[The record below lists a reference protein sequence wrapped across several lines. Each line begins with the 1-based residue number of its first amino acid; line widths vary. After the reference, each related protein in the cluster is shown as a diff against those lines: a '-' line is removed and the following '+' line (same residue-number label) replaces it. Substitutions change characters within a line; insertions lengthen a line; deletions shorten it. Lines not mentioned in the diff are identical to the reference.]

1 MNPKQHRIP
10 FFILIFLFTA
20 TFVAARNSA
29 ATPLRVAILPFQI
42 NAPSE
47 LSHLKQGIADMLA
60 SRLTWEDKVV
70 VFRVDDPAK
79 ETQKG
84 PISEK
89 AAREMG
95 AALQANLVL
104 FGSLTAL
111 GNSIS
116 IDIKLVD
123 LSGEKPVRT
132 FFVQS
137 LSLDEVIPKID
148 LLASDINEE
157 VFGRTLAKKEP
168 AHQPAPQQPKDDS
181 RTHPEKLVQGGFQD
195 SGGAGQSEIF
205 LPGPEASSRANFWK
219 SSNFGY
225 LINGITLGDVNG
237 DKKPETV
244 VVTPSEVR
252 IFSMEANRFKEIAKI
267 DMGRFIHIVGV
278 DSADIN
284 GNGYAE
290 IFVSATNTQKNA
302 AQSFIL
308 EFNGT
313 QYVPILENSPWF
325 YRVVDQQTGKPILLG
340 QKISLGD
347 PFSGDIV
354 ELTWKEKKLS
364 RDRTV
369 WDKAGLNL
377 MGFSL
382 GDVQN
387 NGQPLYLAYDSYDH
401 IRLLGSSGKAL
412 WEGSDKLGG
421 STLYFTLS
429 QVDPGVE
436 NIQYLPMR
444 LVVQD
449 INNDGKAD
457 VIVAKNHEM
466 AGRLLDRFR
475 VYTKSQFQFLSW
487 DGIGLSLVQ
496 ETRAIS
502 GFVRDFF
509 IGDFDADGKDELVA
523 AIVIKEG
530 SMAFTEPKSTIIAY
544 EMNDMPKR

>member
-10 FFILIFLFTA
+10 FFILISLFTA
-20 TFVAARNSA
+20 TCFAARISA

-47 LSHLKQGIADMLA
+47 LSYLKHGIADMLA

-70 VFRVDDPAK
+70 VFREDDPAR
-79 ETQKG
+79 ETPIG

-95 AALQANLVL
+95 AALQANLVF

-123 LSGEKPVRT
+123 LSGDKPVRT
-132 FFVQS
+132 YFIQS
-137 LSLDEVIPKID
+137 PSLDEVIPKID
-148 LLASDINEE
+148 LLSSDINEE
-157 VFGRTLAKKEP
+157 VFGRTVAKKEP
-168 AHQPAPQQPKDDS
+168 APQVAPQQPKDDS
-181 RTHPEKLVQGGFQD
+181 RTHPEKLVQGGFQEN
-195 SGGAGQSEIF
+195 GAAGQTDIF

-219 SSNFGY
+219 SSNFEY

-237 DKKPETV
+237 DKKTETV
-244 VVTPSEVR
+244 VVTPTEVR

-267 DMGRFIHIVGV
+267 DMGHFIHIVGV

-313 QYVPILENSPWF
+313 QYVPILEKSPWF
-325 YRVVDQQTGKPILLG
+325 YRVVGQQTGNPILLG

-354 ELTWKEKKLS
+354 EMTWKDRKLVQEK
-364 RDRTV
+364 TV

-387 NGQPLYLAYDSYDH
+387 NGQSLYLAYDSYDH

-429 QVDPGVE
+429 QADPGAE
-436 NIQYLPMR
+436 NVRYLPMR
-444 LVVQD
+444 TIIHD
-449 INNDGKAD
+449 IDKNGKAE
-457 VIVAKNHEM
+457 VIVAKNHEIS
-466 AGRLLDRFR
+466 GRLLDRFR

-487 DGIGLSLVQ
+487 DGIGLSLLQ
-496 ETRAIS
+496 ETRTIS

-509 IGDFDADGKDELVA
+509 IGDFDGDGKDELVA